1 MKKKEN
7 LDQPM
12 TFEDGVICPEFKM
25 YVLFCFVLS
34 IFETGFLW
42 GVAHELS
49 ILDEQLLAVEE
60 F

>member
-34 IFETGFLW
+34 IFETGFL
-42 GVAHELS
+42 
-49 ILDEQLLAVEE
+49 
-60 F
+60 